1 MGQEEGVPDVSADIS
16 REAGYTLERVLVHQ
30 IQKGLVTLEI

>member
-1 MGQEEGVPDVSADIS
+1 MGQEEGVPDVSADIR

-30 IQKGLVTLEI
+30 IQKHLVTLEI